1 MLANA
6 KSESSVVHAIALS
19 VVVPCYNESDGV
31 HELHRRVTDACRAA
45 IGESYEI
52 VLINDGSTDQTWSAL
67 KNLADGD
74 PRVVAIQL
82 ARNYG
87 HQIALSAGLQICRG
101 ERTLILDADLQD
113 PPELLPE
120 MMALMDRGFDVVYG
134 QRQERDGETWFKR
147 TSAAAFY
154 RFFNRLIDVRIPV
167 DTGDFRLMSRKAL
180 DHLNA
185 MPEQFRFV
193 RGMVAWIGLKQTPL
207 SYKRAARFAGETKYP
222 LKKMLRF
229 ATDAI
234 TSFSVRPL
242 RFASH
247 IGIFFGLLGLIS
259 LVCILAF
266 WLRGDVIPGW
276 TSLAALILILGSIQ
290 LTVLGIF
297 GEYLGRMYIES
308 KRRPLFII
316 DEIAANSDFADAQRE
331 IASMNATSDPAQR
344 HSLNTVHELQERI
357 LRSGN
362 ATG

>member
-1 MLANA
+1 MQASA
-6 KSESSVVHAIALS
+6 TPAAGVQGAIALS
-19 VVVPCYNESDGV
+19 VVVPCYNEADGV
-31 HELHRRVTDACRAA
+31 AELHRRVTDVCRAA
-45 IGESYEI
+45 IGDDYEI
-52 VLINDGSTDQTWSAL
+52 VLVNDGSSDGTWAAL
-67 KNLADGD
+67 TALAGRD
-74 PRVVAIQL
+74 PHVVAIQL

-87 HQIALSAGLQICRG
+87 HQVALSAGLQICRG

-113 PPELLPE
+113 PPELLVE
-120 MMALMDRGFDVVYG
+120 MMALMDQGFDVVYG

-180 DHLNA
+180 SHLNA

-193 RGMVAWIGLKQTPL
+193 RGMVAWIGLRQAPIRYHR
-207 SYKRAARFAGETKYP
+207 SARFAGETKYP

-229 ATDAI
+229 AVDAI

-247 IGIFFGLLGLIS
+247 IGIAFGVLGLVS
-259 LVCILAF
+259 LGCILTF
-266 WLRGDVIPGW
+266 WLRGDVVPGW
-276 TSLAALILILGSIQ
+276 TSLAALVLILGSIQ
-290 LTVLGIF
+290 LTLLGVF

-316 DEIAANSDFADAQRE
+316 DEIATSATVAESYPARGPVHPADPSARNS
-331 IASMNATSDPAQR
+331 
-344 HSLNTVHELQERI
+344 VHEMQER
-357 LRSGN
+357 LRRAGHAGS
-362 ATG
+362 